1 MSPLVVTRR
10 GQSMHLTIEEL
21 SEKTRIKVPTIRY
34 YERSAV
40 ITPDRNAA
48 DPRAKYVETDVLRL
62 HFLKYGRSVG
72 LVLAEIRAVLEMTS
86 VGSSEEL
93 DVFAKFIDDRAA
105 SLHLLS
111 ETIKGISARICRG
124 ETNEIQV
131 LTDLARL
138 RADVASSISTDG
150 DAATQSEKS
159 TRKRSNPTP
168 M

>member
-1 MSPLVVTRR
+1 
-10 GQSMHLTIEEL
+10 MHLTIEEL

-40 ITPDRNAA
+40 ITPDKSTA
-48 DPRAKYVETDVLRL
+48 DPKAKYAETDVLRL
-62 HFLKYGRSVG
+62 HFLRYGRSVG

-93 DVFAKFIDDRAA
+93 DVFATFIDDRAA
-105 SLHLLS
+105 SLRLLG
-111 ETIKGISARICRG
+111 ETIKGISTKIRFG

-138 RADVASSISTDG
+138 RTDAASSISTG
-150 DAATQSEKS
+150 GAVVTPKSETQ
-159 TRKRSNPTP
+159 TRKRSKPTS